1 MTSFSTASRRPV
13 PALPCWPAWPGWCSA
28 LLALVL
34 LCVALSGPAIGQ
46 PAAPAAP
53 NLERSV
59 KAAYLFKFLGYVEFL
74 APKDSGEEGSPLAV
88 GVLGADDVAAE
99 LARITAGRTVNGR
112 PIAVRSLREG
122 EPVAGLRMVFAGSAS
137 DLPKVL
143 RSAAQNGAL
152 GVADDENGL
161 QQGAVIN
168 FRIVDERVRFEV
180 SLPAAERSN
189 LKLSSRLLSVAWHV
203 QKGN

>member
-1 MTSFSTASRRPV
+1 
-13 PALPCWPAWPGWCSA
+13 LPCRPGWLAWLPA
-28 LLALVL
+28 LLALAL
-34 LCVALSGPAIGQ
+34 LCVALNCPALGQ
-46 PAAPAAP
+46 PAAAAVP

-74 APKDSGEEGSPLAV
+74 AKEGAEGGSPLAV

-99 LARITAGRTVNGR
+99 LSRITAGRTVNGR
-112 PIAVRSLREG
+112 AIAVRSLREG
-122 EPVAGLRMVFAGSAS
+122 EPMAGLQMVFAGAAS

-161 QQGAVIN
+161 QHGAVIN
-168 FRIVDERVRFEV
+168 FRIVEERVRFEV
-180 SLPAAERSN
+180 SLPAAERSS

>member
-1 MTSFSTASRRPV
+1 MTPFAIDPCRP
-13 PALPCWPAWPGWCSA
+13 AARTCRPAWPGWLAA
-28 LLALVL
+28 LLALAL
-34 LCVALSGPAIGQ
+34 LCVALSCAAVGQ
-46 PAAPAAP
+46 PAAPLAP

-74 APKDSGEEGSPLAV
+74 AKESTEAGSPLVV

-112 PIAVRSLREG
+112 PVAVRSLREG
-122 EPVAGLRMVFAGSAS
+122 EPMAGVQMLYAGTAN

-168 FRIVDERVRFEV
+168 FRIVEDRVRFEV

>member
-1 MTSFSTASRRPV
+1 MTPTATAPSRPT
-13 PALPCWPAWPGWCSA
+13 PALPGWLNPLLA
-28 LLALVL
+28 LLALVM
-34 LCVALSGPAIGQ
+34 LCVALSCAAVGQ
-46 PAAPAAP
+46 PAAPAVP

-59 KAAYLFKFLGYVEFL
+59 KAAYLFKFLGYVEFA
-74 APKDSGEEGSPLAV
+74 APKEGGEAPLAV
-88 GVLGADDVAAE
+88 GVMGADDVAAE

-112 PIAVRSLREG
+112 PVAVRSLREG
-122 EPVAGLRMVFAGSAS
+122 DPMGGMQMVFAGAAS

-143 RSAAQNGAL
+143 RNAAQNGAL

-161 QQGAVIN
+161 QHGAVIN
-168 FRIVDERVRFEV
+168 FRLVEDRVRFEV

>member
-1 MTSFSTASRRPV
+1 MTPPAIASRRIP
-13 PALPCWPAWPGWCSA
+13 PLPRWAALPAWLYG
-28 LLALVL
+28 LLALAM
-34 LCVALSGPAIGQ
+34 LCVALSCAAVGQ
-46 PAAPAAP
+46 PAAPAAVP

-59 KAAYLFKFLGYVEFL
+59 KAAYLFKFLGYVDFL
-74 APKDSGEEGSPLAV
+74 DKGGAEPGGPLTV

-112 PIAVRSLREG
+112 PVAVRSLREG
-122 EPVAGLRMVFAGSAS
+122 ESLAGLQMLYAGAVN

-143 RSAAQNGAL
+143 RNAAQNGAL

-168 FRIVDERVRFEV
+168 FRMVEDRVRFEV

>member
-1 MTSFSTASRRPV
+1 MLV
-13 PALPCWPAWPGWCSA
+13 
-28 LLALVL
+28 LLALAL
-34 LCVALSGPAIGQ
+34 LCVALRCAAGGQ
-46 PAAPAAP
+46 PAAPAVP
-53 NLERSV
+53 SLERSV
-59 KAAYLFKFLGYVEFL
+59 KAAYLFKFLGYVDFQGGKEGAESG
-74 APKDSGEEGSPLAV
+74 APLNV

-112 PIAVRSLREG
+112 PIAVRNLREG
-122 EPVAGLRMVFAGSAS
+122 EPLAGLQMLFAAEAS

-161 QQGAVIN
+161 QHGAVIN
-168 FRIVDERVRFEV
+168 FRMVEERVRFEV

>member
-1 MTSFSTASRRPV
+1 MTSLAIASHRPI
-13 PALPCWPAWPGWCSA
+13 PALPSWPGWLSA
-28 LLALVL
+28 LLALAM
-34 LCVALSGPAIGQ
+34 LCVALSCAAVGQ
-46 PAAPAAP
+46 PAAAAVP
-53 NLERSV
+53 DLERSV

-74 APKDSGEEGSPLAV
+74 AAKEGAEGGAPLAV

-99 LARITAGRTVNGR
+99 LTRITAGRTVNGR

-122 EPVAGLRMVFAGSAS
+122 EPVAGLQMVFAGAAS

-143 RSAAQNGAL
+143 RNAAQHGAL

-168 FRIVDERVRFEV
+168 FRIVEERVRFEV

-203 QKGN
+203 QKGT

>member
-1 MTSFSTASRRPV
+1 MTPTAIAPPRPA
-13 PALPCWPAWPGWCSA
+13 PALPGWLTP
-28 LLALVL
+28 LLALLVL
-34 LCVALSGPAIGQ
+34 AMLCVALSAAAVGQ
-46 PAAPAAP
+46 PVAPAVP

-59 KAAYLFKFLGYVEFL
+59 KAAYLFKFLGYVEFA
-74 APKDSGEEGSPLAV
+74 APKEGETPLAV
-88 GVLGADDVAAE
+88 GVMGADDVAAE
-99 LARITAGRTVNGR
+99 LARITAGRTINGR
-112 PIAVRSLREG
+112 PVAVRSLREG
-122 EPVAGLRMVFAGSAS
+122 DPVAGMQMVFAGAAS

-143 RSAAQNGAL
+143 RTAAQNGAL

-161 QQGAVIN
+161 QHGAVIN
-168 FRIVDERVRFEV
+168 FRLVEDRVRFEV